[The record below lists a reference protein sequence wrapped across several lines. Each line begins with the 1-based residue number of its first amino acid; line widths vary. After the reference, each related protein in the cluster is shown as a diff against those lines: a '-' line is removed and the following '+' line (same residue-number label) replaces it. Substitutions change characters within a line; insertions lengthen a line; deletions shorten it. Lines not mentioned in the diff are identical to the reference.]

1 MRRPFYVGPLD
12 SLQDVP
18 RVDCGR
24 RSVVSVGVG
33 GGGGGGGDIAC
44 SACAA
49 AVIVYSLVNRLDY
62 DWVTRH
68 PKVIIRSPHTNP
80 FILVLGMGIRKLP
93 RKLCQ

>member
-1 MRRPFYVGPLD
+1 VLIVAGDLL
-12 SLQDVP
+12 SAWGLEEEEE
-18 RVDCGR
+18 
-24 RSVVSVGVG
+24 
-33 GGGGGGGDIAC
+33 GDIAC